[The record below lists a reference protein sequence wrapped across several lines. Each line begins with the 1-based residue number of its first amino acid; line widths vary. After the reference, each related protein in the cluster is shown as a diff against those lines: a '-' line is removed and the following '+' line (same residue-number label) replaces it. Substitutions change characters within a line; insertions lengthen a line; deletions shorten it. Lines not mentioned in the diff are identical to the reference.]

1 MQKFLALPRYPFNR
15 LIIEDAPEHAG
26 VYGLFEGEELIYL
39 GVGHSIR
46 DCLRRH
52 QDGALGECTMNA
64 TRYTW
69 EITVWPAFRESEIL
83 AGFQQQI
90 GVVPR
95 CQGKA
100 V

>member
-1 MQKFLALPRYPFNR
+1 
-15 LIIEDAPEHAG
+15 
-26 VYGLFEGEELIYL
+26 
-39 GVGHSIR
+39 
-46 DCLRRH
+46 
-52 QDGALGECTMNA
+52 MNA